1 MAHIKIRCGVAAAA
15 LAAAA
20 LAGCHDDHN
29 NGNSPT
35 PPPSA
40 APALV
45 WSTFVEQVFSN
56 AANTTPINLDG
67 LTFDFDVDDDP
78 TAFNGLL
85 M

>member
-1 MAHIKIRCGVAAAA
+1 MAHIKTRWCVAAAA

-29 NGNSPT
+29 GSSPT
-35 PPPSA
+35 QPPPA
-40 APALV
+40 APAAVV

-56 AANTTPINLDG
+56 AANSTPINFDG
-67 LTFDFDVDDDP
+67 FTFDFDVDDDP

>member
-1 MAHIKIRCGVAAAA
+1 MAQIKIRWCAAAAA

-29 NGNSPT
+29 GSSPPQ
-35 PPPSA
+35 PPPA

>member
-1 MAHIKIRCGVAAAA
+1 MVHIKIRWCLAAAA

-29 NGNSPT
+29 GSSPPQA
-35 PPPSA
+35 PPV

-56 AANTTPINLDG
+56 AANTTPVNLDG